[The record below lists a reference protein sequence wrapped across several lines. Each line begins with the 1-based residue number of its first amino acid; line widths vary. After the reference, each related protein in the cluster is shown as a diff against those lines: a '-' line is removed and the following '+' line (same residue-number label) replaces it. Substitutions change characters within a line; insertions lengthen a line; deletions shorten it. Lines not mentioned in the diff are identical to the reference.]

1 MEGNIP
7 RKKQNPHLFFE
18 RFRAAPRRVY
28 TLVRVYKLTVSVRAL
43 EPFIL
48 QQDREIIYFFVVWFQ
63 NQNIH
68 TPITE
73 KNLTQEPPPPSPTT
87 TTTTASLDFPSL
99 QGTDDSSGTTRSVRV
114 TFKLSRKLIDIGNR
128 VTQFF
133 FCLYTFCCSLRE
145 NAHSFA

>member
-18 RFRAAPRRVY
+18 RFRAALRRVY

-73 KNLTQEPPPPSPTT
+73 KNLTQEPPPPPQPPPPPPPPWIFHLYRELMT
-87 TTTTASLDFPSL
+87 P
-99 QGTDDSSGTTRSVRV
+99 SGTTRSVRV
-114 TFKLSRKLIDIGNR
+114 TFKLSRIETSILGIELHS
-128 VTQFF
+128 FF
-133 FCLYTFCCSLRE
+133 SCLYTFCCSLRE
-145 NAHSFA
+145 NAH

>member
-28 TLVRVYKLTVSVRAL
+28 TLVRVYKLTVRVRAL

-48 QQDREIIYFFVVWFQ
+48 QQDKEIIYFFVVWFQ

-73 KNLTQEPPPPSPTT
+73 KNLTQEPPRPPPPPTTT

-99 QGTDDSSGTTRSVRV
+99 QGTDDPSGTTRSVKV
-114 TFKLSRKLIDIGNR
+114 TFKLSRIETYRYWEQSYI
-128 VTQFF
+128 VFF
-133 FCLYTFCCSLRE
+133 LVFTP
-145 NAHSFA
+145 FAVH